1 VSEAD
6 AQVLRLDWAALVSL
20 VGLKSSGVGPLQTLG
35 ADDKDV
41 TLGSVSQ
48 KPQSRRLPILSLPAK
63 ILA

>member
-6 AQVLRLDWAALVSL
+6 AQVLRLDWAAVVSL

-35 ADDKDV
+35 ADDDV